1 MSNYYCVNLSYC
13 LALKSCKGS
22 ACASSFGN
30 EVTTFSIFE
39 CSENGYFLNTLLFL
53 LNFSKTF
60 TFNVH

>member
-30 EVTTFSIFE
+30 EVTIFLGVQAE
-39 CSENGYFLNTLLFL
+39 RQEAKGIKEN
-53 LNFSKTF
+53 
-60 TFNVH
+60 